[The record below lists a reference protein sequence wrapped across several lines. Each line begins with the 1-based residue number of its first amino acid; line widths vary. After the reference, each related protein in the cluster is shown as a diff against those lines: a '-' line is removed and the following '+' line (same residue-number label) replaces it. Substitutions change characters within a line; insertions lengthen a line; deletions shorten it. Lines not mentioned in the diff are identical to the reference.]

1 MFGPV
6 ILVVL
11 ALVWAVA
18 LTPTVLRK
26 LAERRSSYSVD
37 RFHDS
42 LHAIQFAGP
51 DARSANPIAM
61 RGVHVTGGSG
71 SRRPMGFWP
80 GTSPQLQPGH
90 FAQSQQGAAT
100 TASPVIRPVQ
110 ATRVNPHT
118 AMRRRQVLGWIGGV
132 LIGSLLLGFIPGAS
146 FFWDIAIV
154 ALVVGAAYIGLLVY
168 FRRMAIERTR
178 KVVFI
183 GSIRPAGVH
192 SLVRPPQERPRAAA
206 LVIGG

>member
-1 MFGPV
+1 V

-51 DARSANPIAM
+51 NIWAASRPSM
-61 RGVHVTGGSG
+61 RGVRVTSGGN
-71 SRRPMGFWP
+71 RRAMGFWP
-80 GTSPQLQPGH
+80 GVAPSVPEYSPAVETSN
-90 FAQSQQGAAT
+90 A
-100 TASPVIRPVQ
+100 PVGPLAKREGP
-110 ATRVNPHT
+110 TRVNGQT
-118 AMRRRQVLGWIGGV
+118 ARRRRQVLGSIAGV
-132 LIGSLLLGFIPGAS
+132 LLGSLLIGFIPGAR
-146 FFWDIAIV
+146 FFWDVAIV
-154 ALVVGAAYIGLLVY
+154 ALVAGAAYIGLLIY
-168 FRRMAIERTR
+168 FRRVAIEQSR

-183 GSIRPAGVH
+183 GSIRPTGVH
-192 SLVRPPQERPRAAA
+192 SLVRPPQERPRPAA
-206 LVIGG
+206 LVVGG